1 MLLVLLTAENCGD
14 SNTVVTKEDR
24 MSGMFQNIENEFIN
38 NELTPDILNAFEK
51 RAIQK
56 LNDLADYLNIYAQP
70 NLDKEFRI
78 QAVQMVRELFYSES
92 DIPNFYKELELVED
106 TAARILYSSKNG
118 GTFKTEINSIKVT
131 RNFQKQS
138 VSNYAGE
145 LRFTQKVF
153 CITSGDTVLTNT
165 YTRRSKIFVLKTKKE
180 FGSEIQNVWEVYLGE
195 IK

>member
-1 MLLVLLTAENCGD
+1 MKRFSKILSFLMLLFLLTAETCSD
-14 SNTVVTKEDR
+14 SSTEVTREEKQSE
-24 MSGMFQNIENEFIN
+24 MFQNIEDEFLN
-38 NELTPDILNAFEK
+38 DELTLELLRAFEK

-56 LNDLADYLNIYAQP
+56 LGDLDDYLNIYAQP
-70 NLDKEFRI
+70 NFDKEFRI

-145 LRFTQKVF
+145 LRFT
-153 CITSGDTVLTNT
+153 
-165 YTRRSKIFVLKTKKE
+165 
-180 FGSEIQNVWEVYLGE
+180 
-195 IK
+195 